1 MRAVQG
7 ARANVASLPAP
18 VGGWN
23 ARDSLAN
30 MEPTDAVKLENIFPT
45 VSSCVLR
52 GGSTALCKVT
62 GVVRTLMNYSGGA
75 TERLF
80 AITTSGTY
88 RVDTGT
94 AVAQTM
100 PTTFTETS
108 CEYTN
113 ISTTGGS
120 FMFIVNGVQTP
131 VVYNGTDW
139 KNPGTGFAPAITFAA
154 TAPAGITTSK
164 FSNITLF
171 KNRLW
176 FIEKNTLRAWYLPTL
191 SIGGQAEYIDLSS
204 IAKFGGHLV
213 DLDTW
218 TVDAG
223 YGVDDNLA
231 FVTSNGEVIVYRGTD
246 PASAATWAL
255 AGVWKLG
262 SPIGT
267 KAMLKYGGDLLI
279 LTYDGLMP
287 MAQSLQSSRL
297 DPRVA
302 LSNKI
307 QGAIAAAT
315 TKYGNHTSTGWQI
328 YYSAKNNAVWINVP
342 VQDDLQE
349 QYVMNTI
356 TTSWCRFT
364 GWGAYCWETFNDNP
378 YFGGNGFVAQAWTDT
393 YADLTPAEVIYL
405 TTNCVINYYENP
417 PEPVL
422 YFNTNPNVVNGELV
436 TGDLIAPNTYV
447 VSTAY
452 NSDIG
457 VWEVTITNPPITTA
471 YVETI
476 VNFWHDGYGQKS
488 IISQSEQA
496 YNYFE
501 QRGVKKYFTR
511 ARPTIF
517 TDGVP
522 AIALGVNIDFE
533 EKSNT
538 ATIGSSPAVGSGIWD
553 SSKWDQ
559 SVFSGGFTVNNN
571 WQGITGIGY
580 CASLVMKTESINT
593 QIEWPSTDIVFQS
606 GWAGI

>member
-1 MRAVQG
+1 MPAVQG

-30 MEPTDAVKLENIFPT
+30 MEPTDAVQLDNLFPT

-52 GGSTALCKVT
+52 GGYTVLATVT
-62 GVVRTLMNYSGGA
+62 GTVKTLFNYSGGA

-80 AITTSGTY
+80 ALAGTSIY

-94 AVAQTM
+94 AVAQSL
-100 PTTFTETS
+100 PAALTS
-108 CEYTN
+108 IPCEYTN
-113 ISTTGGS
+113 ISTTGGN
-120 FMFIVNGVQTP
+120 FMFIVNGTDTP
-131 VVYNGTDW
+131 VLYDGTDW
-139 KNPGTGFAPAITFAA
+139 KNPGSGFAPAITFPA
-154 TAPAGITTSK
+154 TPAGMITSK

-191 SIGGQAEYIDLSS
+191 SIGGQAQYIDLSS

-231 FVTSNGEVIVYRGTD
+231 FITSNGEVIVYRGTD

-315 TKYGNHTSTGWQI
+315 TQYGSHTSTGWQI

-364 GWGAYCWETFNDNP
+364 GWGAYCWETYNDNP

-393 YADLTPAEVIYL
+393 YTDNTSTP
-405 TTNCVINYYENP
+405 INA
-417 PEPVL
+417 
-422 YFNTNPNVVNGELV
+422 
-436 TGDLIAPNTYV
+436 IAL
-447 VSTAY
+447 
-452 NSDIG
+452 
-457 VWEVTITNPPITTA
+457 
-471 YVETI
+471 
-476 VNFWHDGYGQKS
+476 
-488 IISQSEQA
+488 QA
-496 YNYFE
+496 YNYFDS
-501 QRGVKKYFTR
+501 RGVKKYFTR
-511 ARPTIF
+511 ARPTII
-517 TDGVP
+517 TDGNPSVG
-522 AIALGVNIDFE
+522 LEMNVDFE
-533 EKSNT
+533 VST
-538 ATIGSSPAVGSGIWD
+538 DVASVLSGPAPNYGIWD
-553 SSKWDQ
+553 TSKWDAGIW
-559 SVFSGGFTVNNN
+559 GGGRQVLNN

-580 CASLVMKTESINT
+580 CGSLVFKSSSKET
-593 QIEWPSTDIVFQS
+593 QIEWPSTDVVFQT

>member
-1 MRAVQG
+1 MPAVQG

-30 MEPTDAVKLENIFPT
+30 MDAADAVQLDNFFPT

-52 GGSTALCKVT
+52 GGSSVFCTVT
-62 GVVRTLMNYSGGA
+62 GTVKTLMAYSAGSV
-75 TERLF
+75 ERLF
-80 AITTSGTY
+80 AITSSGTY

-100 PTTFTETS
+100 PSTPYFTEPS

-113 ISTTGGS
+113 ISNSGGNY
-120 FMFIVNGVQTP
+120 MVVVNGVQIP
-131 VVYNGTDW
+131 VFYNGTDW
-139 KNPGTGFAPAITFAA
+139 KNPGSGFAPVITFPAS
-154 TAPAGITTSK
+154 APVGVTTSK
-164 FSNITLF
+164 FSNVTLF

-176 FIEKNTLRAWYLPTL
+176 FIEKDTLRAWYLPTL
-191 SIGGQAEYIDLSS
+191 SIGGQAEYIDMSA

-231 FVTSNGEVIVYRGTD
+231 FVTSNGEVIIYRGTD
-246 PASAATWAL
+246 PASAATWSL

-267 KAMLKYGGDLLI
+267 RAMLKYGGDLLI

-287 MAQSLQSSRL
+287 MAQGLQSSRL

-307 QGAIAAAT
+307 QGAIAKAT
-315 TKYGNHTSTGWQI
+315 TQYGSHLSTGWQV

-364 GWGAYCWETFNDNP
+364 GWGAYCWETYQDNP
-378 YFGGNGFVAQAWTDT
+378 YFGANGYVGRAWDDS
-393 YADLTPAEVIYL
+393 YSDRGSPIQ
-405 TTNCVINYYENP
+405 TN
-417 PEPVL
+417 
-422 YFNTNPNVVNGELV
+422 T
-436 TGDLIAPNTYV
+436 
-447 VSTAY
+447 S
-452 NSDIG
+452 
-457 VWEVTITNPPITTA
+457 
-471 YVETI
+471 
-476 VNFWHDGYGQKS
+476 
-488 IISQSEQA
+488 QA

-517 TDGVP
+517 TDGSPSVG
-522 AIALGVNIDFE
+522 LGMNIDFE
-533 EKSNT
+533 EGSNT
-538 ATIGSSPAVGSGIWD
+538 ASVSPSPPT
-553 SSKWDQ
+553 
-559 SVFSGGFTVNNN
+559 VFSAWDTALWDDGTWGGQLSVYNN

-580 CASLVMKTESINT
+580 CGSLVMKTNST
-593 QIEWPSTDIVFQS
+593 GLQIEWPSTDVVYQS

>member
-1 MRAVQG
+1 MRVAQG

-30 MEPTDAVKLENIFPT
+30 MDPADAVQLDNFFPT

-52 GGSTALCKVT
+52 GGSSVLCSVT
-62 GVVRTLMNYSGGA
+62 GTVKTLMNYSGGT

-80 AITTSGTY
+80 AITSAGTY

-100 PTTFTETS
+100 PTLLTEPS

-113 ISTTGGS
+113 ISTTGGN
-120 FMFIVNGVQTP
+120 FMVLVNGIQTP

-139 KNPGTGFAPAITFAA
+139 KNPGTGFAPAITFGAS
-154 TAPAGITTSK
+154 APVGMTTSK

-176 FIEKNTLRAWYLPTL
+176 FIEKGTLRAWYLPTL
-191 SIGGQAEYIDLSS
+191 AIGGQAEYIDMSS

-223 YGVDDNLA
+223 YGVDDNIA
-231 FVTSNGEVIVYRGTD
+231 FITNNGEVIVYRGTD

-307 QGAIAAAT
+307 QGAIAKAT
-315 TKYGNHTSTGWQI
+315 SQYGSHTSTGWQI

-356 TTSWCRFT
+356 TTSWCRFK

-378 YFGGNGFVAQAWTDT
+378 YFGGNGFVARAWDDT
-393 YADLTPAEVIYL
+393 YSDSTPATVLANTDIYAL
-405 TTNCVINYYENP
+405 NYLAPYSTFMAIDDE
-417 PEPVL
+417 
-422 YFNTNPNVVNGELV
+422 PNVSIGQLV
-436 TGDLIAPNTYV
+436 IGNHIPSNTYV
-447 VSTAY
+447 VYKGYDSINFVWVIGLSNAITSGTHPLLETVSFY
-452 NSDIG
+452 N
-457 VWEVTITNPPITTA
+457 ITSAAAPI
-471 YVETI
+471 ETN
-476 VNFWHDGYGQKS
+476 VS
-488 IISQSEQA
+488 QA

-517 TDGVP
+517 TNGSP
-522 AIALGVNIDFE
+522 SIGLGMNIDFE
-533 EKSNT
+533 EGSNT
-538 ATIGSSPAVGSGIWD
+538 ASVSTSPVSVTGIWDTSLWDSGIW
-553 SSKWDQ
+553 
-559 SVFSGGFTVNNN
+559 SGGIQVNNN

-580 CASLVMKTESINT
+580 CGSLVLKTNSSGVP
-593 QIEWPSTDIVFQS
+593 IEWPSTDVVYQS